1 MNRRKFLFNTGI
13 TSAGLMMG
21 CNMKAGDNL
30 HKDNLIGLQLFSM
43 RDELKDGLD
52 KVLEKIAAAGYG
64 SVEMFGFNATDNFF
78 KNTPADVAVMLKKHQ
93 LISPSGHYMLD
104 LFDKNGQQVIDAAHA
119 LGHKYVVIPWFLPE
133 QRDTLDKYKG
143 IAERINKAAQLCK
156 DNKLK
161 MAYHNHDFEFVKYEG
176 GVCGYDI
183 LLKEMDKS
191 LVDLELDLYWVQ
203 VAGRDAVELFTQ
215 NKGRIKMWHVK
226 DMSKDDPKIQTE
238 VGSGIVDF
246 KTIFKNAE
254 LSGMEY
260 FYVEQE
266 NLPVPGEAN
275 IKKSLQYVKENL
287 LPLLKH

>member
-13 TSAGLMMG
+13 TTAGIMMG
-21 CNMKAGDNL
+21 CDIKASSNL

-52 KVLEKIAAAGYG
+52 KVLEKVAAGGYG
-64 SVEMFGFNATDNFF
+64 SVEMFGFNTADNFF
-78 KNTPADVAVMLKKHQ
+78 KNTPVDVAAMLKKHK
-93 LISPSGHYMLD
+93 LVSPSGHYMLD
-104 LFDKNGQQVIDAAHA
+104 LFDKDGQQVVDAALA
-119 LGHKYVVIPWFLPE
+119 LGHKYVVIPWFPPE
-133 QRDTLDKYKG
+133 QRDSLDKYKG
-143 IAERINKAAQLCK
+143 IAEKINKAASLCN

-161 MAYHNHDFEFVKYEG
+161 MAYHNHDFEFDQYEG

-183 LLKEMDKS
+183 LLKEMDKE
-191 LVDLELDLYWVQ
+191 LVDLEIDLYWVQ
-203 VAGRDAVELFTQ
+203 VAKKDAVELFKQ
-215 NKGRIKMWHVK
+215 NAGRVKMWHVK

-246 KTIFKNAE
+246 KTIFKNAD

-266 NLPVPGEAN
+266 NLPVPGDAN
-275 IKKSLQYVKENL
+275 IKKSANYVKDNL